1 MTESQRDSVH
11 RVSPPVHPAVTMAVL
26 IAQKG
31 YSSFAPELTPE
42 QFEQM
47 LESVC
52 IGEDWNN
59 PPVDHRTVVLMI
71 TAALL
76 FGRWVE
82 QTVCPISNRVAL
94 EAVEA
99 QARAHGVI
107 TTKMIA
113 SLGELANHLAAKRS
127 ER

>member
-1 MTESQRDSVH
+1 MSENQKESAH

-26 IAQKG
+26 MAQKG
-31 YSSFAPELTPE
+31 YSSCAPELTPE

-47 LESVC
+47 LDSVC
-52 IGEDWNN
+52 IGDDWNN

-76 FGRWVE
+76 FGQWVE
-82 QTVCPISNRVAL
+82 QTVCPISTRAAL
-94 EAVEA
+94 EAVKA

-113 SLGELANHLAAKRS
+113 SLGGLANHLADTAR
-127 ER
+127 R

>member
-1 MTESQRDSVH
+1 MSKNQKDHVH

-31 YSSFAPELTPE
+31 YASRAGELTAD

-52 IGEDWNN
+52 IGDDWNN

-76 FGRWVE
+76 FGQWVE
-82 QTVCPISNRVAL
+82 QTVSPISNRAAL

-107 TTKMIA
+107 MTKMIA
-113 SLGELANHLAAKRS
+113 SLGGLANHLAETAR
-127 ER
+127 R